1 MHNLLL
7 LLVNDNDGRM
17 SMICHH
23 LIIGRAKARRSQ
35 ILLQHC
41 SLHRLDLISSSEWSP
56 QCPFR
61 SQVENATIIRPKNA
75 DCFCAPA
82 CVCGVCANECVS
94 SLSSWSSSSSFT
106 LALVYAPALDG
117 WLSGGPDWL
126 TDWLATRFGNVSVSP
141 VCLHANTSRKKKH
154 NNQIQCDDN
163 QVKFK
168 LLSVN
173 VVPYHS
179 VCIHFI
185 SIKCMMHIICLY
197 MCIICIFFCAYNSG
211 RWALWIQFDCFFCP
225 EIKPL
230 ENHLIIKQSNNISN
244 WIVYIH
250 DDCCQNARPETC
262 ECNSKFA
269 ILNLMIQ
276 FFQSL
281 KNWTQFYLC
290 VFLNTTGPVYVVIRD
305 INWNGLGIF
314 FLCWIFTR
322 TRRYKLNL

>member
-1 MHNLLL
+1 MPTVFVRQH
-7 LLVNDNDGRM
+7 VFAACVRM
-17 SMICHH
+17 SVCRRCRR
-23 LIIGRAKARRSQ
+23 GRRLRRS
-35 ILLQHC
+35 H
-41 SLHRLDLISSSEWSP
+41 SRLCMLRLWM
-56 QCPFR
+56 
-61 SQVENATIIRPKNA
+61 A
-75 DCFCAPA
+75 DC
-82 CVCGVCANECVS
+82 
-94 SLSSWSSSSSFT
+94 
-106 LALVYAPALDG
+106 LAG
-117 WLSGGPDWL
+117 L
-126 TDWLATRFGNVSVSP
+126 TDWLTGWPLALAMCPLARSVYTRTPAG
-141 VCLHANTSRKKKH
+141 KKKH

-179 VCIHFI
+179 VCIHFN

-314 FLCWIFTR
+314 FFCVEYSRGPAVINWICKYCVFI
-322 TRRYKLNL
+322 